1 MLAAAPLSDRH
12 VELRA
17 AGGVGELAAVVALHG
32 FATFG
37 CVPGEDA
44 LVQLA
49 GRLGQVVRHRDSG
62 SSGVTVIADRSQPT
76 ARPGQVGFT
85 AQALIPHTDCSDQQ
99 HPAELV
105 VMTCVRAGQQ
115 GGECVI
121 VDGQAMYAEL
131 AATAPDALVD
141 LSAPRS
147 ALFGGSAG
155 LLGAVFEPSTD
166 GLVGVRLRLD
176 DLARFAPQTQRWIP
190 LLRRT
195 IDRCA
200 FSFPLPAG
208 AGYVVNNKRFLHG
221 RCAFAGYRMMY
232 RALVRPR
239 PAWRIPAGFAPLCEG
254 AR

>member
-1 MLAAAPLSDRH
+1 MLVAAPLSDRH

-17 AGGVGELAAVVALHG
+17 AGCVGELAAVLAMHG
-32 FATFG
+32 FATFDG
-37 CVPGEDA
+37 MAGEDA
-44 LVQLA
+44 LLQIA
-49 GRLGQVVRHRDSG
+49 GRLGQIVRHRDSG
-62 SSGVTVIADRSQPT
+62 SSGITVIVDRRQPA
-76 ARPGQVGFT
+76 ARPGQSGFT
-85 AQALIPHTDCSDQQ
+85 TQALAPHTDCSDQQ

-105 VMTCVRAGQQ
+105 LMTCVRSGQQ

-121 VDGQAMYAEL
+121 VDGQAVYTEL
-131 AATAPDALVD
+131 AVTAPDALVD

-155 LLGAVFEPSTD
+155 LLGAVFEPSAS

-176 DLARFAPQTQRWIP
+176 ELARFAPQAQRWIP

-200 FSFPLPAG
+200 LSFPLPAG
-208 AGYVVNNKRFLHG
+208 AGYILNNRRFLHG
-221 RCAFAGYRMMY
+221 RRAFTGHRMMC

-239 PAWRIPAGFAPLCEG
+239 PRWRIPAGFPAPHGG
-254 AR
+254 A

>member
-1 MLAAAPLSDRH
+1 MLAATPLSDRH

-17 AGGVGELAAVVALHG
+17 AGGVGELAAVLALHG
-32 FATFG
+32 FATFDG
-37 CVPGEDA
+37 VPGEDA
-44 LVQLA
+44 LLQLA

-62 SSGVTVIADRSQPT
+62 SSGVTVIADRGQPT
-76 ARPGQVGFT
+76 ARPGQAGFT

-105 VMTCVRAGQQ
+105 IMTCVRAGQQ

-121 VDGQAMYAEL
+121 VDCQAVYSEL
-131 AATAPDALVD
+131 AAAAPDALVD

-147 ALFGGSAG
+147 ALFGGSSG
-155 LLGAVFEPSTD
+155 LLGAVFEPRAD

-176 DLARFAPQTQRWIP
+176 ELARFAPQAQRWIP

-195 IDRCA
+195 IDQCA
-200 FSFPLPAG
+200 VSFPLPAG
-208 AGYVVNNKRFLHG
+208 AGYVVNNRRFLHG
-221 RCAFAGYRMMY
+221 RRAFVGHRMVC

-239 PAWRIPAGFAPLCEG
+239 PAWRIPAGFAPPREA

>member
-17 AGGVGELAAVVALHG
+17 AGGVGELAAVLALHG
-32 FATFG
+32 FATFDG
-37 CVPGEDA
+37 VPGEDA
-44 LVQLA
+44 LLQLA
-49 GRLGQVVRHRDSG
+49 GRLGQIVRHRDSG
-62 SSGVTVIADRSQPT
+62 SSGVTVIADRGQR
-76 ARPGQVGFT
+76 AVRPGQAGFT
-85 AQALIPHTDCSDQQ
+85 TQALIPHTDCSDQQ

-105 VMTCVRAGQQ
+105 VMTCVRSGQQ

-121 VDGQAMYAEL
+121 VDGQTVYSEL
-131 AATAPDALVD
+131 AAAAPDVLVD

-155 LLGAVFEPSTD
+155 LLAAVFEPIDD

-176 DLARFAPQTQRWIP
+176 DLARFAPQAQRWIP

-208 AGYVVNNKRFLHG
+208 TGYIVNNRRFLHG
-221 RCAFAGYRMMY
+221 RRAFSGHRMMC

-239 PAWRIPAGFAPLCEG
+239 PAWRIPAGFAPLGE
-254 AR
+254 AAP

>member
-17 AGGVGELAAVVALHG
+17 AGGVGELAAVLALHG
-32 FATFG
+32 FATFDG
-37 CVPGEDA
+37 VPGEDA
-44 LVQLA
+44 LVQIA
-49 GRLGQVVRHRDSG
+49 GRLGQIVRHRDSG
-62 SSGVTVIADRSQPT
+62 SSGITVVADRGQPA
-76 ARPGQVGFT
+76 ARPGQAGFT
-85 AQALIPHTDCSDQQ
+85 AHALAPHTDCSDQQ
-99 HPAELV
+99 YPAELV
-105 VMTCVRAGQQ
+105 LMTCVRSSQR

-121 VDGQAMYAEL
+121 ADGQAVYSEL
-131 AATAPDALVD
+131 AAVAPDALVD

-155 LLGAVFEPSTD
+155 LLGAVFEPCGD

-176 DLARFAPQTQRWIP
+176 ELARFAPQAQRWIP

-200 FSFPLPAG
+200 FSLPLPAG
-208 AGYVVNNKRFLHG
+208 AGYIVNNRRFLHG
-221 RCAFAGYRMMY
+221 RRAFSGHRTMC

-239 PAWRIPAGFAPLCEG
+239 PAWRIPAGFAPLGEA